1 MSRSRHARPRGR
13 RWRGPGPT
21 VIAPWRGP
29 AEQRRAKPTPGTSA
43 DRRFW
48 REAQRT
54 CRAFSRSRA
63 AAMRLRAGRLDLAEA
78 AEEAAYARWV
88 WPE

>member
-1 MSRSRHARPRGR
+1 MLAPR
-13 RWRGPGPT
+13 WIAVTFRGVTEQIEWPG
-21 VIAPWRGP
+21 AH
-29 AEQRRAKPTPGTSA
+29 RRAKPTPGTSA

-48 REAQRT
+48 REARRT